1 MLIIFVI
8 FVLHVVKTTTY
19 LKMQQSQLQQ
29 TAIEKYFKKAIK
41 VENTQQQ
48 NQGMWCSRYW

>member
-1 MLIIFVI
+1 MLII